1 MNVVLVV
8 LAILV
13 GIVVAVILPWGMLR
27 KLEGRD
33 DGKDDSQ

>member
-13 GIVVAVILPWGMLR
+13 GIVMAVILPWAMLR

-33 DGKDDSQ
+33 NGKDDSQ